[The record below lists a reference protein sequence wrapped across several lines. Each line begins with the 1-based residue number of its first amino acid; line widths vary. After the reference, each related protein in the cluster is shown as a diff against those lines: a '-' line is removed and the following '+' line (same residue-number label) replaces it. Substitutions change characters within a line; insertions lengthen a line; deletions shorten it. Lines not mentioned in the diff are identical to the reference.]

1 VLPSIYKPKFNQN
14 YIDMEATLN
23 YRFQRRSK
31 NYFDWLLYTIKSEK
45 YFEAQSQ
52 IVTSDSYGLKL
63 SL

>member
-1 VLPSIYKPKFNQN
+1 
-14 YIDMEATLN
+14 MEATLN

>member
-1 VLPSIYKPKFNQN
+1 
-14 YIDMEATLN
+14 MEATLN

-52 IVTSDSYGLKL
+52 IVTSDRYGLKL